1 MRSRSS
7 GFSLAALLSWLAPVA
22 VMVAV
27 WYPHVAQYYV
37 STPPVT
43 PEAVEAARQTP
54 DDALLREL
62 AGLTPSYMLTKA
74 VFDVRDP
81 VQAADRLLEGR
92 VEVPGVPRR
101 AVTMPF
107 ATRDVMEGPTDWQ
120 LAVGALSLP
129 ALLLRAYEQTH
140 EDRYLLAARDMLIGW
155 ARFER
160 SSWLPHGFL
169 WNDHAV
175 AARMPV
181 LGQFWLAYRHHS
193 SYDPAVAAEILRF
206 TARTAA
212 SLADPRQFTVY
223 SNHGVSQNLALLH
236 YSLAFPTLPARDR
249 VRRLAVERLGEQFG
263 FYVTDE
269 GVILEHSFGYQRDG
283 LELLGMAVR
292 YRSLIGEPVPAD
304 WIAKYRRAVSFY
316 AQLRLP
322 NGELPNVGDT
332 PTEADVAGPRITE
345 VGEDGRT
352 GPLAPP
358 AAWPTPA
365 PSTVDPVAGY
375 ALWWNLPG
383 HGAASGLPSRTA
395 VAWSYFPGHA
405 HKHADEMSWVLW
417 AGGQTWLS
425 SVGYWKTDTPG
436 DPEASS
442 WAGSNAPH
450 LRGEPTKSARSTRL
464 LASGRS
470 ERMAM
475 LDLERSGPERY
486 KARRQIVH
494 VKPDLWIVVDHVSGR
509 AGGVNQVQWATA
521 KDIELRSIGAGNLY
535 RLQPAAGSL
544 SMILG
549 LAASPAPT
557 IHRLRG
563 SFDPFGGWQMVGS
576 WVATPVDA
584 LLLEQPS
591 ENSWSI
597 TTWCLQDESKAPAS
611 CPPRPISARYTGDDD
626 WSVTVPRLPA
636 SITISR
642 KGEAVTG
649 DLPSP
654 SEGHRLTLE
663 TPVDPGSRRAAIQGA
678 FEQAAR
684 HYPRFR
690 DLGAYRLRVIYSIG
704 VVMILQGLVLGLIV
718 PRGKPRLVLR
728 WLSVA
733 AWLVLGLWLT
743 QVYLT

>member
-1 MRSRSS
+1 
-7 GFSLAALLSWLAPVA
+7 
-22 VMVAV
+22 
-27 WYPHVAQYYV
+27 
-37 STPPVT
+37 
-43 PEAVEAARQTP
+43 
-54 DDALLREL
+54 
-62 AGLTPSYMLTKA
+62 
-74 VFDVRDP
+74 
-81 VQAADRLLEGR
+81 
-92 VEVPGVPRR
+92 
-101 AVTMPF
+101 
-107 ATRDVMEGPTDWQ
+107 
-120 LAVGALSLP
+120 
-129 ALLLRAYEQTH
+129 
-140 EDRYLLAARDMLIGW
+140 
-155 ARFER
+155 
-160 SSWLPHGFL
+160 
-169 WNDHAV
+169 
-175 AARMPV
+175 
-181 LGQFWLAYRHHS
+181 
-193 SYDPAVAAEILRF
+193 
-206 TARTAA
+206 
-212 SLADPRQFTVY
+212 
-223 SNHGVSQNLALLH
+223 
-236 YSLAFPTLPARDR
+236 
-249 VRRLAVERLGEQFG
+249 
-263 FYVTDE
+263 
-269 GVILEHSFGYQRDG
+269 
-283 LELLGMAVR
+283 
-292 YRSLIGEPVPAD
+292 
-304 WIAKYRRAVSFY
+304 
-316 AQLRLP
+316 
-322 NGELPNVGDT
+322 
-332 PTEADVAGPRITE
+332 
-345 VGEDGRT
+345 
-352 GPLAPP
+352 
-358 AAWPTPA
+358 
-365 PSTVDPVAGY
+365 
-375 ALWWNLPG
+375 
-383 HGAASGLPSRTA
+383 
-395 VAWSYFPGHA
+395 
-405 HKHADEMSWVLW
+405 
-417 AGGQTWLS
+417 
-425 SVGYWKTDTPG
+425 
-436 DPEASS
+436 
-442 WAGSNAPH
+442 
-450 LRGEPTKSARSTRL
+450 
-464 LASGRS
+464 
-470 ERMAM
+470 M

-557 IHRLRG
+557 IHHLRG

-597 TTWCLQDESKAPAS
+597 TTWCLQDESKLAAS

-663 TPVDPGSRRAAIQGA
+663 PPVDPESRRAAIQGA